1 MKVDIVR
8 GFRLAH
14 FLSLF
19 IIERFVIAVV
29 VVVGLDVTLQAL
41 GGPVHE
47 ATDVTAVL
55 FFQVVDLFV
64 FVVKLLEFE
73 GPGTLVTG
81 VREFAHPDVF
91 SFSGLKIK

>member
-8 GFRLAH
+8 GFRLAN
-14 FLSLF
+14 FFSFF
-19 IIERFVIAVV
+19 IIERFVIV

-91 SFSGLKIK
+91 SFLGLEIK

>member
-8 GFRLAH
+8 GFGLAH
-14 FLSLF
+14 FFSLF
-19 IIERFVIAVV
+19 IIERLVIAV

-55 FFQVVDLFV
+55 FFQVVNLFV

-81 VREFAHPDVF
+81 VREFAHLEQF
-91 SFSGLKIK
+91 SVSGLKIK

>member
-8 GFRLAH
+8 GFRLAN
-14 FLSLF
+14 FFSFF
-19 IIERFVIAVV
+19 IIERFVIVV

-41 GGPVHE
+41 GSPVHE

-91 SFSGLKIK
+91 SFWGLEIK

>member
-8 GFRLAH
+8 GFRLAN
-14 FLSLF
+14 FFSFF
-19 IIERFVIAVV
+19 IIERFVIV

-91 SFSGLKIK
+91 SFLGLKIK

>member
-14 FLSLF
+14 FFPLF
-19 IIERFVIAVV
+19 IIERFVIL

-55 FFQVVDLFV
+55 FFQVVNLFV

-81 VREFAHPDVF
+81 VREFAHLEQF
-91 SFSGLKIK
+91 SVSGLKIK